1 MTTDTT
7 TTLLVTKAIFIN
19 PISTLVLAGNS
30 FLATPAL
37 TFNYGG
43 TADTLC
49 WGSFSY
55 GLVYILLFSFKP
67 I

>member
-7 TTLLVTKAIFIN
+7 KTLLVSKFRFKM
-19 PISTLVLAGNS
+19 PITTS
-30 FLATPAL
+30 FATTPFFSL
-37 TFNYGG
+37 TSASLNYGE